1 MVKYDPRNLS
11 RIYFRDEGGHY
22 WPIPYLDLG
31 LPPISLW
38 ELQEAR
44 RRLAEEGRRAVDEK
58 TIFQAIREQ
67 RRIVEQATARKP
79 RKGDNPKIMVGPE
92 TNVAR
97 DLKLEPG
104 EVQPFEVEELS

>member
-67 RRIVEQATARKP
+67 R
-79 RKGDNPKIMVGPE
+79 
-92 TNVAR
+92 
-97 DLKLEPG
+97 
-104 EVQPFEVEELS
+104 